1 MATILDSLVGSCAK
15 MLEDLI
21 TEEATLILGVK
32 EELMELQRRMD
43 QIRHFLNDAE
53 RRSVEES
60 AVNNWLGQLRDAMYD
75 ADIIIDLARLK
86 GRKLLPD
93 DSSPSS
99 SKSSTCSGLSLSS
112 CLSNF
117 RTRHEVAVK
126 IRNLNKRI
134 ENIVKDKVFLSLRD
148 TQSTEQVSA
157 PKLRKS
163 SNLVEPNL
171 VGKEVVRAC
180 RKVVDLVLAHK
191 EKKSYKLAIVGT
203 GGVGKTT
210 LAQKIYNDQ
219 KIKGIFNKHAW
230 VCVSKDYSEV
240 ALLKEV
246 LRCIGVHQEQGESVG
261 ELQSNLASA
270 IKDKSFFLVLD
281 DIWQSD
287 IWTNLLRTPLHAAA
301 TGIILVT
308 TRHDTVA
315 VEIGVDDTHRV
326 DLLSVDVGWELL
338 WKSMNI
344 NEEKG
349 VQNLRDIGIKIV
361 RKCGG
366 LPLAIKLIA
375 RVLASKDQTENEWKK
390 ILRKDAWSMSNIP
403 SEIRGALYLSYEEL
417 PHHLKQC
424 FVYCATY
431 PEDKVICREDIIRL
445 WVAEGFIDEQESQLL
460 EDTAEEYYN
469 ELIYRNLLQPDYR
482 YADHSRCRVHD
493 LLWQL
498 ARYLSRE
505 ECFVGDPESL
515 GSNIISYIRRI
526 SVVTMKDMLVLPSMD
541 KEQYKVRTWRSTSGK
556 SPRVDKAIFR
566 IFPYIRVLILNGM
579 LIQSIPSCI
588 ASLIYLRFLDLDDTD
603 ISYLPE
609 SIRCLL
615 NLQIL
620 NLQRCDSLHS
630 LPSGITQLCNLRRL
644 GLSRTPIDQVPK
656 GICGLKFLNDL
667 EGFPIGGGNDNS
679 TRMQDGWNLEELGP
693 LSQLRRLDMI
703 KLEKATSSTAD
714 SLLID
719 KTYLKELDLLC
730 TEHTDE
736 PYSEEDVINIERT
749 FEQLIP
755 PHNLEDLC
763 IVNFFGRRYPTWL
776 GTNTHLSSVIY
787 LNLIDCKSCLHI
799 PPIGQLP
806 NLKYL
811 RIHGATAITKIGPE
825 FVGCG
830 VGNHG
835 FAEAVAFPKLETL
848 VIWDMPNWEEWNF
861 VVVEEEEATTTA
873 GKEGAEDGAAT
884 KQRWKVDPPPRM
896 QLFPRLKKLELI
908 HCPKLRGLPRQLGQ
922 EATRLKELQLR
933 RVDSLKVVESPP
945 FLPEVLLIDGC
956 EGLERVSNLPR
967 VRVLQLSRCPNLKC
981 VEQLDRLEQL
991 WLGVAM
997 QDLSSLWVPGLRQQR
1012 HQLHGEDLDVYTW
1025 D

>member
-1 MATILDSLVGSCAK
+1 MATILHSLVGSCAK
-15 MLEDLI
+15 MLQDLI

-32 EELMELQRRMD
+32 EELMELKRRMD

-86 GRKLLPD
+86 ARKLLPD

-134 ENIVKDKVFLSLRD
+134 ENIAKDRVFLSLTN
-148 TQSTEQVSA
+148 TQPTEKVSA

-171 VGKEVVRAC
+171 VGKEVIYAC

-191 EKKSYKLAIVGT
+191 EKKFYKLAIVGT

-240 ALLKEV
+240 ALLKDV

-270 IKDKSFFLVLD
+270 IKDKSIFLVLD

-287 IWTNLLRTPLHAAA
+287 TWTNLLSTPLHAAA

-315 VEIGVDDTHRV
+315 AEIGVDDTHRV

-349 VQNLRDIGIKIV
+349 VQNLRDIGIEIV
-361 RKCGG
+361 QKCGG

-403 SEIRGALYLSYEEL
+403 SEIR
-417 PHHLKQC
+417 
-424 FVYCATY
+424 
-431 PEDKVICREDIIRL
+431 DIIRF

-469 ELIYRNLLQPDYR
+469 ELIYRNLLQPNYR
-482 YADHSRCRVHD
+482 YANYSRCRVHD

-515 GSNIISYIRRI
+515 GSNIISKFRRI
-526 SVVTMKDMLVLPSMD
+526 SVVTVKDMQMLPSMD
-541 KEQYKVRTWRSTSGK
+541 NEQYKVRTWHTSYDK
-556 SPRVDKAIFR
+556 SLRVDNTIFR
-566 IFPYIRVLILNGM
+566 RFPYIRVLDLTST
-579 LIQSIPSCI
+579 LVQSVPSCI
-588 ASLIYLRFLDLDDTD
+588 GSLIHLRLLDLDGTD
-603 ISYLPE
+603 ISCLPE
-609 SIRCLL
+609 SIGSLI

-620 NLQRCDSLHS
+620 NLDRCDALHI
-630 LPSGITQLCNLRRL
+630 LPSGITRLCNLRRL
-644 GLSRTPIDQVPK
+644 GLRGTPIDQVPK

-667 EGFPIGGGNDNS
+667 GGFPIGGSSDNS
-679 TRMQDGWNLEELGP
+679 TKMQEGWNLEELGP
-693 LSQLRRLDMI
+693 LLQLRSLDMI
-703 KLEKATSSTAD
+703 KLEKATPCTAD

-719 KTYLKELDLLC
+719 KRYLRVLNLWC
-730 TEHTDE
+730 TECTDE

-755 PHNLEDLC
+755 PHNLEDLG
-763 IVNFFGRRYPTWL
+763 IMNFFGRRYPTWL

-787 LNLIDCKSCLHI
+787 LQLIDCKSCVHI

-806 NLKYL
+806 NLKFL
-811 RIHGATAITKIGPE
+811 RIEGATAITKIGPE

-830 VGNHG
+830 VGNPG
-835 FAEAVAFPKLETL
+835 SVEEVAFPKLETL
-848 VIWDMPNWEEWNF
+848 VIEDMPNWEEWTF

-873 GKEGAEDGAAT
+873 GKEGAEDGTAT
-884 KQRWKVDPPPRM
+884 KQRWKDPPPRM
-896 QLFPRLKKLELI
+896 QLFPHLNELQLVC
-908 HCPKLRGLPRQLGQ
+908 CPKLRALPWQLGQ
-922 EATRLKELQLR
+922 EATSLKVLYLR
-933 RVDSLKVVESPP
+933 GVGSLKVVESPP
-945 FLPEVLLIDGC
+945 FLPEILVIDGC
-956 EGLERVSNLPR
+956 EGLERVSNLPQ
-967 VRVLQLSRCPNLKC
+967 VRELRLNYCPNLKC
-981 VEQLDRLEQL
+981 VEQLSSLEQL
-991 WLGVAM
+991 WLDVDM
-997 QDLSSLWVPGLRQQR
+997 QVVSSLWVPGLRQQR